1 MQQFIDPKTL
11 SRVKDLPLAAKTL
24 AQGFLQGMHNSMQRG
39 VGIEFSQYRI
49 YEPGDDLSKIDWKL
63 FARSDRY
70 FVREAER
77 ESDINVYLV
86 VDSSRS
92 MLQRSDKP
100 KEKHNKEK
108 ASNKKDTNE
117 KGHWN
122 KFEYARYLL
131 ATVAYLAQKQ
141 GDAVGLLNLSS
152 EHSAYLPAFSG
163 ERHWQRILIQLAR
176 MTANNTFADINKI
189 RAQLSAMRNNGVI
202 FIVSDFHQQNSE
214 IVDLV
219 CQLSNPRTDVVAI
232 QLESQDEIDFPYKGA
247 IRFEDLETK
256 EQILVSASQV
266 KADYF
271 NNKAAYQEK
280 LVTQLAQHKIQ
291 HFHANIDKPLD
302 QTLYDF
308 LRARNRVGR

>member
-1 MQQFIDPKTL
+1 MHQFIDPKSL

-77 ESDINVYLV
+77 ESDINVYLCL
-86 VDSSRS
+86 DASRS
-92 MLQRSDKP
+92 MLQKSLVNNRMSN
-100 KEKHNKEK
+100 NKTRN
-108 ASNKKDTNE
+108 NKKNSEE
-117 KGHWN
+117 KGHWD

-152 EHSAYLPAFSG
+152 DHSTYLPAFSG
-163 ERHWQRILIQLAR
+163 ERHWQKILIQLAR
-176 MTANNTFADINKI
+176 MTAKNTFPNIEQVG
-189 RAQLSAMRNNGVI
+189 AQLSAMRHNGVI
-202 FIVSDFHQQNSE
+202 FVVSDFHQQNTE

-232 QLESQDEIDFPYKGA
+232 QLESQDEIDFPYEGA

-266 KADYF
+266 KANYL
-271 NNKAAYQEK
+271 NNKAIYQEQ
-280 LVTQLAQHKIQ
+280 LLAQLAKHKVQ
-291 HFHANIDKPLD
+291 HFIANIDKPLD

-308 LRARNRVGR
+308 LRVRNKVVR

>member
-1 MQQFIDPKTL
+1 MHQFIDPKTL

-86 VDSSRS
+86 LDSSRS
-92 MLQRSDKP
+92 MLQKSLFS
-100 KEKHNKEK
+100 HNKIASEK
-108 ASNKKDTNE
+108 GNNE
-117 KGHWN
+117 KVNWD
-122 KFEYARYLL
+122 KLEYGRYLL

-141 GDAVGLLNLSS
+141 GDAVGLLSLSS
-152 EHSAYLPAFSG
+152 DHSSYLPAFSG
-163 ERHWQRILIQLAR
+163 ERHWQKILIQLAR
-176 MTANNTFADINKI
+176 MTAKDTFPDIDQV
-189 RAQLSAMRNNGVI
+189 RAQLSTMRNNGVI
-202 FIVSDFHQQNSE
+202 FIVSDFHQQNNE
-214 IVDLV
+214 IIDLV

-247 IRFEDLETK
+247 VRFEDLETN

-266 KADYF
+266 RENYF
-271 NNKAAYQEK
+271 KNKALYQEQ
-280 LVTQLAQHKIQ
+280 LLGQLAKHKVQ
-291 HFHANIDKPLD
+291 HFVANIDKPLD
-302 QTLYDF
+302 QTLHDI
-308 LRARNRVGR
+308 LRARNKVVR

>member
-86 VDSSRS
+86 LDSSRS
-92 MLQRSDKP
+92 MLQKSDYTK
-100 KEKHNKEK
+100 KKG
-108 ASNKKDTNE
+108 SNKKE
-117 KGHWN
+117 HWS

-152 EHSAYLPAFSG
+152 EHNAYLPAFSG
-163 ERHWQRILIQLAR
+163 ERHWQKILIQLAR
-176 MTANNTFADINKI
+176 MTADNTFPDINHV

-256 EQILVSASQV
+256 QQMLVSASQV

-271 NNKAAYQEK
+271 QNKATYQEK
-280 LVTQLAQHKIQ
+280 LLSQLAIHKIQ

-308 LRARNRVGR
+308 LRARNKVGR

>member
-1 MQQFIDPKTL
+1 MMQQFIDPKTL

-24 AQGFLQGMHNSMQRG
+24 AQGFLQGMHHSMQRG

-86 VDSSRS
+86 LDSSRS
-92 MLQRSDKP
+92 MLQKSDLSKEKGSDK
-100 KEKHNKEK
+100 
-108 ASNKKDTNE
+108 
-117 KGHWN
+117 KGHWS

-163 ERHWQRILIQLAR
+163 ERHWQKILIQLAR
-176 MTANNTFADINKI
+176 MTANNSFPDINQV
-189 RAQLSAMRNNGVI
+189 RAQLSAMRNSGLI
-202 FIVSDFHQQNSE
+202 FMVSDFHQQNSE

-219 CQLSNPRTDVVAI
+219 CQLSNSRTEVVAI

-256 EQILVSASQV
+256 KQLLVSASQV

-271 NNKAAYQEK
+271 HYKATYQEQ
-280 LVTQLAQHKIQ
+280 LLTQLAQHKVQ

-308 LRARNRVGR
+308 LRVRNKVVR

>member
-24 AQGFLQGMHNSMQRG
+24 AQGFLQGLHNSMQRG

-86 VDSSRS
+86 LDSSRS
-92 MLQRSDKP
+92 MLQKSDV
-100 KEKHNKEK
+100 
-108 ASNKKDTNE
+108 TNE
-117 KGHWN
+117 KGGATKESKIKGHWS

-152 EHSAYLPAFSG
+152 ENSAYLPPLSG
-163 ERHWQRILIQLAR
+163 ERHWQKILIQLAR
-176 MTANNTFADINKI
+176 MTARNGFPDINKV

-202 FIVSDFHQQNSE
+202 FIVSDFHQHNSE

-232 QLESQDEIDFPYKGA
+232 QLDSQDEIDFPYKGA

-266 KADYF
+266 RADYF
-271 NNKAAYQEK
+271 HNKATYQEQ
-280 LVTQLAQHKIQ
+280 LLTQLAKHKIQ
-291 HFHANIDKPLD
+291 HFYANIDKPLD

-308 LRARNRVGR
+308 LRARNKVVR

>member
-86 VDSSRS
+86 LDSSRS
-92 MLQRSDKP
+92 MLQKSDYTK
-100 KEKHNKEK
+100 KKG
-108 ASNKKDTNE
+108 SNKKE
-117 KGHWN
+117 HWS

-163 ERHWQRILIQLAR
+163 ERHWQKILIQLAR
-176 MTANNTFADINKI
+176 MTADNTFPDINHV

-256 EQILVSASQV
+256 QQMLVSASQV

-271 NNKAAYQEK
+271 QNKATYQEK
-280 LVTQLAQHKIQ
+280 LLSQLAIHKIQ

-308 LRARNRVGR
+308 LRARNKVGR